1 MQTEKLDAKKLGQ
14 RIKEARNKNH
24 MTQEDLGKEI
34 GQNAKHISA
43 LENGRSRPSLDS
55 LVWLSRALNVS
66 TDYFLMD
73 APEANPAYTIDIEM
87 AERARQMTSTTRVAC
102 ITMMDQLLI
111 VQNSAADSEERRES
125 WADSIPRK

>member
-1 MQTEKLDAKKLGQ
+1 MQTEKLDAKKIGQ
-14 RIKEARNKNH
+14 RVKEARNKNH
-24 MTQEDLGKEI
+24 MTQDVLGKEI
-34 GQNAKHISA
+34 GRNAKHISA

-55 LVWLSRALNVS
+55 LVALSKVLNVS
-66 TDYFLMD
+66 TDFFLMD
-73 APEANPAYTIDIEM
+73 APDANPAYTLDTEM

-111 VQNSAADSEERRES
+111 VQNSATDSGERRES